1 MKKLYSILLAATI
14 LCGLTWGCSDDDENV
29 AAPLLKVVSSEVT
42 FDYTGGSGIIQFA
55 SEIPVEVSSSTDWCH
70 VALQNKE
77 VTVTVDMNKRTESR
91 TARVTLKAGNEVT
104 KVPVYQHGEKLVL
117 EKPATTLF
125 SAKGGEISLKCQS
138 VHDITVTLDTDWIS
152 YTLTDGVLKLTAQ
165 PLGYTGERSATC
177 TIEAGVH
184 KEVIKLTQEFW
195 EVMEGEYDCFSA
207 GKPYGTCTIK
217 KVEENVYLI
226 TPKGSIIDAPY
237 LATLRGKELV
247 INFGQ
252 VLGNINLQ
260 GNTYIVILCAFDKQ
274 GYLNPSEEVEYV
286 ATLGEKN
293 ESQKA
298 MLTFRDTGTWQG
310 YHVEGFFYG
319 CYDKDFNFS
328 GNGWQ
333 AEDIVFVKQ

>member
-1 MKKLYSILLAATI
+1 MKKLYSILLATI

-29 AAPLLKVVSSEVT
+29 AAPLMKVLSSEVT

-77 VTVTVDMNKRTESR
+77 VTMTVDINKHAESR
-91 TARVTLKAGNEVT
+91 TARVTLKAGNEIT
-104 KVPVYQHGEKLVL
+104 KIPVYQHGEKLVL
-117 EKPATTLF
+117 EKPVTTLF

-138 VHDITVTLDTDWIS
+138 VHDIAVTLDTDWIS

-217 KVEENVYLI
+217 KVEENVYQI

-237 LATLRGKELV
+237 IATLRGKELV

-252 VLGNINLQ
+252 VLGTMPYQ
-260 GNTYIVILCAFDKQ
+260 GKTHLIILCAFNKE
-274 GYLNPSEEVEYV
+274 GRLTSSNEVEYV
-286 ATLGEKN
+286 AQLGKTN
-293 ESQKA
+293 EAQKP
-298 MLTFRDTGTWQG
+298 MLTFKDNGTWKDYKVDGFHYGLFLPDGSTQG
-310 YHVEGFFYG
+310 A
-319 CYDKDFNFS
+319 
-328 GNGWQ
+328 GWQ